1 MTVDVEDDALFAG
14 LDLIGRTGAR
24 QVEIGY
30 LNEGVPVHLADWYCS
45 AHYRGA
51 RIIVEHH
58 RGPVEA
64 VEAMVRR
71 LLTGGRCTHC
81 GGLTALS
88 DDGATAYPG
97 AHMADGTT
105 WTLDEITAAG
115 QCRYTR
121 VSRKWVRG
129 CEGRTPRE
137 RPGAR
142 GRRPKAKPK
151 RRR

>member
-1 MTVDVEDDALFAG
+1 MIPDLDEDALFAG
-14 LDLIGRTGAR
+14 LDLIGRTGAKG
-24 QVEIGY
+24 VEFGY
-30 LNEGVPVHLADWYCS
+30 QKEGVPVHLADWYCQ
-45 AHYRGA
+45 AQYQGA
-51 RIIVEHH
+51 RVIVEHLT
-58 RGPVEA
+58 GPVEA
-64 VEAMVRR
+64 VEAMARR
-71 LLTGGRCTHC
+71 LLTGGRCVHC

-88 DDGATAYPG
+88 DRGAMAYPG
-97 AHMADGTT
+97 QPMADGTV

-121 VSRKWVRG
+121 QGRRWVRG
-129 CEGRTPRE
+129 CERQPRE